1 MIRRPPRPT
10 RTDTLFPYTTLFR
23 SVTGDRTAR
32 GLDLPGGDPLR
43 LHRLQPHRTE
53 VQRGAALGV
62 AVDAPLMGLATLGTF
77 RLHLFPS
84 PSDRET
90 PPSCEP
96 HPVEKRLL
104 APAGPPPVVR
114 PPGTFHSLPFPS
126 PTLYH

>member
-62 AVDAPLMGLATLGTF
+62 AVDAPLMGLAKLGTF
-77 RLHLFPS
+77 RLQHFLS
-84 PSDRET
+84 PSDRES
-90 PPSCEP
+90 PRSGDADM
-96 HPVEKRLL
+96 VGKDLI
-104 APAGPPPVVR
+104 APRSEVR
-114 PPGTFHSLPFPS
+114 RVGKECVSKLWTWWS
-126 PTLYH
+126 PAY